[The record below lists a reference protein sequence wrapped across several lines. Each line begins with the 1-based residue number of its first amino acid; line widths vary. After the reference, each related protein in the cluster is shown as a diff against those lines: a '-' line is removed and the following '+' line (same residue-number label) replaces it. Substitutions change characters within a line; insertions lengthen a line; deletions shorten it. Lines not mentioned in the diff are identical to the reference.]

1 MSTLLRLVDLMDAKV
16 CTGEWGTGWQVS
28 LRSASGLDED
38 LSGGVD
44 GRLVPVATDTR
55 FCVYCAGKPV
65 TALCV
70 GAIIDRGKLALDD
83 VLGDLIEGIAD
94 PSLAVVTVDELLQ
107 HTAGLGRFPAS
118 AFLAQPVA
126 KRDRLLRNI
135 VPQAPRPPAT
145 TYSEFGAWE
154 LLRFAI
160 EAASGE
166 PFETVVAASVLD
178 ALGLPDEIVY
188 TMSPANAETLGLNVA
203 VRGALIEPLLWE
215 LSDTNLTEC
224 KASTGLIT
232 SARSLAQMYFRIAE
246 ALREMGDF
254 PVSNQMLRELVSG
267 PAHATYDPVL
277 DRSCKLA
284 RGFMVDLEGH
294 MFGPLSSASL
304 GHTGLSGMTF
314 AGCDPSTGDAFA
326 VHINGFLERDRV
338 ANDQGAE
345 RRRQVVMQKI
355 VSVFRA
361 VSSGERNEF
370 GEAL

>member
-145 TYSEFGAWE
+145 TYSEFVAWE

-232 SARSLAQMYFRIAE
+232 SARSPKCTSASPRRSGKWVTSPLATRCSESLSPAPRTRRTIRC
-246 ALREMGDF
+246 LT
-254 PVSNQMLRELVSG
+254 G
-267 PAHATYDPVL
+267 PASWHADSWSTSRATCSDP
-277 DRSCKLA
+277 
-284 RGFMVDLEGH
+284 
-294 MFGPLSSASL
+294 
-304 GHTGLSGMTF
+304 
-314 AGCDPSTGDAFA
+314 
-326 VHINGFLERDRV
+326 
-338 ANDQGAE
+338 
-345 RRRQVVMQKI
+345 
-355 VSVFRA
+355 
-361 VSSGERNEF
+361 
-370 GEAL
+370 